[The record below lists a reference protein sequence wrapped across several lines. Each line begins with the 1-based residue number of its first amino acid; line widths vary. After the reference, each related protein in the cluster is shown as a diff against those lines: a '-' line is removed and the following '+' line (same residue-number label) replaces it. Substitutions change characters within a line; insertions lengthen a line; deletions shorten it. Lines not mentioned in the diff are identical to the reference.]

1 MAGFNPKALKYS
13 QERLDSQ
20 VQAIYDTLPHII
32 DVTLSKASSGDPNAV
47 DLLSDYIFG
56 IDGHAYDMRGHHYT
70 VSFKSRFESEYP
82 QDLRL
87 EAIKLTDCASHGNNM
102 TGFIYKGDRYAFDG
116 YADINVQYVDGRNY
130 VFLASEIET
139 LALYYG
145 SAENE
150 LVKDVRMKISKDNS
164 GNEFFSGKYYV
175 FIDKARFCKCIE
187 WHCSK
192 RINYQKPEEECNAQ
206 TESEHPE

>member
-1 MAGFNPKALKYS
+1 MAGFNPTALKYS
-13 QERLDSQ
+13 QAHLDSQ

-47 DLLSDYIFG
+47 DLFSDYILG

-87 EAIKLTDCASHGNNM
+87 EAIKLTDVASHSNNL
-102 TGFIYKGDRYAFDG
+102 TGFIYKGERYAFDG
-116 YADINVQYVDGRNY
+116 YADINVQFVDGRNY
-130 VFLASEIET
+130 VFLASEVET
-139 LALYYG
+139 LALHFG

-150 LVKDVRMKISKDNS
+150 LIKDVYQKNSKDRN
-164 GNEFFSGKYYV
+164 GEDFFSGKYYV
-175 FIDKARFCKCIE
+175 FIDKERFCNCIT
-187 WHCSK
+187 WHCQ
-192 RINYQKPEEECNAQ
+192 RRVNYQKPE
-206 TESEHPE
+206 SETDAET